1 MAQNDVSNQRKVL
14 GEIVVQSI
22 DDARRSQRSVSA
34 GRVPPHNLEAEES
47 LIGAMMLSR
56 DAITA
61 AVEARVYESD
71 FYKPAHAHIYNAV
84 MALYSQGEPVDPVT
98 IAEELRRADLLEAL
112 GGRQKLVSIQANTPA
127 SSNAGHY
134 AGIVSELALLRR
146 LITVAGEIAESA
158 YSQPDDVTDTVDRA
172 EARIF
177 EIAEKRVA
185 ESMVRVFDSVSETI
199 EQLSNMYEGPEGA
212 VTGSPT
218 GYTDLDE
225 LLLGFQNST
234 LVIVAA
240 RPGMGKT
247 SFALGA
253 AANVAIVTKRPV
265 IFFSMEM
272 GTVELTKRL
281 LASEARVEARKL
293 QTGRLNDAD
302 WTRLN
307 TAMSHLG
314 ESPLYIDDN
323 PHCTVMEMRAKARRI
338 KARHGDLGLIVVD
351 YLQLMSTPGRPESRQ
366 VEVAD
371 LSRGL
376 KILAREL
383 DCPVVALAQL
393 NRQLEYRQDK
403 RPMLAD
409 LRESGSIEQDADVV
423 MFIYR
428 DESYNTDTDQRGTA
442 EIIVAKHRNGP
453 TGNVRLAFLDHFTKF
468 ANMARE

>member
-1 MAQNDVSNQRKVL
+1 M
-14 GEIVVQSI
+14 VQSI
-22 DDARRSQRSVSA
+22 DDARRSQRTASS

-47 LIGAMMLSR
+47 LLGAMMLSR

-61 AVEARVYESD
+61 AVEARVDETD
-71 FYKPAHAHIYNAV
+71 FYKPAHAHIYTAV

-98 IAEELRRADLLEAL
+98 IAEELRRADLLEPL

-234 LVIVAA
+234 LLIVAA

-428 DESYNTDTDQRGTA
+428 DESYNTETDQRGTA

-468 ANMARE
+468 SNMARE

>member
-1 MAQNDVSNQRKVL
+1 M
-14 GEIVVQSI
+14 

-61 AVEARVYESD
+61 AVEARVDESD

-234 LVIVAA
+234 LLIVAA

-428 DESYNTDTDQRGTA
+428 DESYNTETDQRGTA

-468 ANMARE
+468 SNMARE

>member
-1 MAQNDVSNQRKVL
+1 M
-14 GEIVVQSI
+14 VQSI

-61 AVEARVYESD
+61 AVEARVDESD

-234 LVIVAA
+234 LLIVAA

-428 DESYNTDTDQRGTA
+428 DESYNTETDQRGTA

>member
-1 MAQNDVSNQRKVL
+1 M
-14 GEIVVQSI
+14 VQSI
-22 DDARRSQRSVSA
+22 DDARRSQRTASS

-47 LIGAMMLSR
+47 LLGAMMLSR

-61 AVEARVYESD
+61 AVEARVDESD
-71 FYKPAHAHIYNAV
+71 FYKPAHAHIYTAV

-234 LVIVAA
+234 LLIVAA

-428 DESYNTDTDQRGTA
+428 DESYNTETDQRGTA

>member
-1 MAQNDVSNQRKVL
+1 
-14 GEIVVQSI
+14 
-22 DDARRSQRSVSA
+22 
-34 GRVPPHNLEAEES
+34 
-47 LIGAMMLSR
+47 MLSR

-61 AVEARVYESD
+61 AVEARVDESD
-71 FYKPAHAHIYNAV
+71 FYKPAHAHIYTAV

-234 LVIVAA
+234 LLIVAA

-428 DESYNTDTDQRGTA
+428 DESYNTETDQRGTA

-453 TGNVRLAFLDHFTKF
+453 TGNIRLAFLDHFTKF
-468 ANMARE
+468 SNMARE

>member
-1 MAQNDVSNQRKVL
+1 M
-14 GEIVVQSI
+14 
-22 DDARRSQRSVSA
+22 DDARRSQRTASS

-47 LIGAMMLSR
+47 LLGAMMLSR

-61 AVEARVYESD
+61 AVEARVDESD
-71 FYKPAHAHIYNAV
+71 FYKPAHAHIYTAV

-234 LVIVAA
+234 LLIVAA

-428 DESYNTDTDQRGTA
+428 DESYNTETDQRGTA

>member
-1 MAQNDVSNQRKVL
+1 M
-14 GEIVVQSI
+14 

-61 AVEARVYESD
+61 AVEARVDESD

-158 YSQPDDVTDTVDRA
+158 YAQPDDVTDTVDRA

-234 LVIVAA
+234 LLIVAA

-428 DESYNTDTDQRGTA
+428 DESYNTETDQRGTA

-468 ANMARE
+468 SNMARE

>member
-1 MAQNDVSNQRKVL
+1 
-14 GEIVVQSI
+14 
-22 DDARRSQRSVSA
+22 
-34 GRVPPHNLEAEES
+34 
-47 LIGAMMLSR
+47 MMLSR

-61 AVEARVYESD
+61 AVEARVDESD

-199 EQLSNMYEGPEGA
+199 DQLSNMYEGPEGA

-234 LVIVAA
+234 LLIVAA

-428 DESYNTDTDQRGTA
+428 DESYNTETDQRGTA

-468 ANMARE
+468 SNMARE